1 MNKKQKKLAYNIF
14 IFVLIAAGLVFVI
27 SRFVHI
33 GTTAYTDDAIIK
45 RQMIPVNS
53 RVTGF
58 VKEIRFSDF
67 QKVKKGD
74 TLLIIEDSEF
84 LLRLAQAQANFSS
97 ATSGKNISSS
107 LINTAKNAITASDA
121 TLEEVKSQLDNAKV
135 KYERYKNL
143 LSQNAVTKQMF
154 DEAEAMYKSLTARY
168 NQMLSAKENSSL
180 NLNQQN
186 QRLSQ
191 SLSGIDLADA
201 EVNLAKLNL
210 SYTVITA
217 PCNGYTSKKTTEQGQ
232 LLQSGQTVVNIVSS
246 DDVWVEASFREK
258 QMKYVNKGKR
268 VEIKVDALGN
278 KKFSGEVEAIS
289 YATGSDYSPNSSNHA
304 AGNFVK
310 VEQRIPVKIRFSSDN
325 KKEDLDMLS
334 SGFNAE
340 CSIIK

>member
-14 IFVLIAAGLVFVI
+14 IFTLIAIGLVFVI

-33 GTTAYTDDAIIK
+33 GTRAYTNDAMVK

-53 RVTGF
+53 RVMGF

-74 TLLIIEDSEF
+74 TLVVIEDSEF
-84 LLRLAQAQANFSS
+84 LLRLAQAQANFAS

-107 LINTAKNAITASDA
+107 LIYTAKNALNASDA
-121 TLEEVKSQLDNAKV
+121 TLEEVKTQLDNAHI

-154 DEAEAMYKSLTARY
+154 DEVETAYKSLNARY
-168 NQMLSAKENSSL
+168 NQMLSIKENSSL
-180 NLNQQN
+180 SLNQQN

-191 SLSGIDLADA
+191 SLSGIDLAEA

-217 PCNGYTSKKTTEQGQ
+217 PCDGYASKKSVEKGQ
-232 LLQSGQTVVNIVSS
+232 LLQVGQAVVNIVSS

-258 QMKYVNKGKR
+258 QMKYVNKGKS
-268 VEIKVDALGN
+268 VEISVDALSG
-278 KKFSGEVEAIS
+278 KKFFGEVESVS
-289 YATGSDYSPNSSNHA
+289 YATGSDYFPNSSNHA

-310 VEQRIPVKIRFSSDN
+310 VEQRIPVKIRFNSKN